1 MGVSILI
8 ILGIL
13 AILLF
18 YVVAIYNR
26 LVALKNRLDNA
37 FGQIEVQLKR
47 RYDLI
52 PSLLETVKAYLKHE
66 SETLEKVVKARS
78 GAMASLEE
86 VAKNPTNARAM
97 EGFIKSESALQNALS
112 GLNITVEA
120 YPDLKASANMQQ
132 FSEELSST
140 ENKIAFARQ
149 AFNDA
154 VMTYNTY
161 KQSFPPVIFA
171 SSFGHGN
178 DAKILEFESSI
189 QEPPK
194 VSF

>member
-1 MGVSILI
+1 VILV
-8 ILGIL
+8 IL

-66 SETLEKVVKARS
+66 SETLENVVKARNN
-78 GAMASLEE
+78 ALASLQE
-86 VAKNPTNARAM
+86 VAKNPANATAM
-97 EGFIKSESALQNALS
+97 DGFIRSESAFQNAMS

-161 KQSFPPVIFA
+161 KQSFPPMLFA
-171 SSFGHGN
+171 ASFGHGE
-178 DAKILEFESSI
+178 DAKILEFQEPI
-189 QEPPK
+189 QEAPK
-194 VSF
+194 VTF